1 VTANESTL
9 WASTKAEWIKFR
21 TVRSSVMGV
30 ILTFVLIIGLGILVS
45 SLERSHWSQVSTLR
59 QATFDPVSSSLVGIL
74 FGQLAVGVIG
84 TLFITSEYSSGSIR
98 TTLTAAPN
106 RLRLITSKLL
116 VLFVTILLVGEVVC
130 VAAFLIGQKI
140 YFGVVPTASLDNG
153 AVLRSVLLAGVYL
166 SLLGVLGF
174 SLGLIFRQSGACISL
189 FVTLLLVVPIIG
201 FFFPQSW
208 QNDFQR
214 FEPSTLGQSMFSPSA
229 PSNSFGAWTATIVL
243 TAYVLVILVIALTLF
258 DRRDAG
264 AVA

>member
-1 VTANESTL
+1 MANESTL
-9 WASTKAEWIKFR
+9 LASTKAEWIKFR
-21 TVRSSVMGV
+21 TVRSSMMGV
-30 ILTFVLIIGLGILVS
+30 ILTFVLIIGLGVLVS

-84 TLFITSEYSSGSIR
+84 TLFITSEYTSGSIR
-98 TTLTAAPN
+98 TTLTAVPN
-106 RLRLITSKLL
+106 RLRLVTSKLF
-116 VLFVTILLVGEVVC
+116 VLFATLLVVGEVVC

-140 YFGVVPTASLDNG
+140 YFGVVPTATLDNG

-166 SLLGVLGF
+166 ALLGILGF

-229 PSNSFGAWTATIVL
+229 PSNSFGAWTATIIL
-243 TAYVLVILVIALTLF
+243 TAFVGVVLLIALALF
-258 DRRDAG
+258 ERRDAG
-264 AVA
+264 AVT

>member
-1 VTANESTL
+1 M
-9 WASTKAEWIKFR
+9 ASTKAEWIKFR

-30 ILTFVLIIGLGILVS
+30 IVTVVLIIGLGILVS
-45 SLERSHWSQVSTLR
+45 SLERSHWSQVSALR

-98 TTLTAAPN
+98 TTLTAVPN
-106 RLRLITSKLL
+106 RLRLIASKLL
-116 VLFVTILLVGEVVC
+116 VLFTTLLVVGEVVC
-130 VAAFLIGQKI
+130 ISAFLIGQRI
-140 YFGVVPTASLDNG
+140 YFGVVPTATLDNG

-166 SLLGVLGF
+166 ALLGVLGF

-229 PSNSFGAWTATIVL
+229 PSNSFGAWTATMVL
-243 TAYVLVILVIALTLF
+243 SAYVVAVLVTALILF
-258 DRRDAG
+258 QRRDAG
-264 AVA
+264 VSG